1 MGPKSNQTREDDPA
15 AIPYRLQGT
24 FPLEFQNRAEENHS
38 LRMSKN
44 GKYLALLTG
53 IFQEAEYEVLVLGL
67 KRASQPNEGLPYE
80 RAREP
85 HSTLRGE
92 NLVVWKIR
100 RAVRHASGA
109 PRTSKYKALFQG
121 SIVLSSSERIMS
133 TSSDLPLLRP
143 IPRRPRTIETASPS
157 PSPNATP
164 SPLLSS
170 PDNLA
175 SPADSLSPTE
185 FRPPKRTK
193 SAIALTSSTLF
204 GIYSLS
210 NDANKDTE
218 PSTPFLSRNSSVLDM
233 ADLDIKKVTPSHVPV
248 KHTRKE
254 PVPWYKVALR
264 GMALFAFGVAY
275 GAVVTDLHNSKKF
288 SPSTV
293 DIDRYNPR
301 YLVQWGLAGV
311 VLGSLLPWLDGK
323 DTGNGSI
330 GAKIDWD
337 PAVRSIG
344 AFVGI
349 AYAIRKL
356 PWQSTLQ
363 VSVSLSL
370 VNPFLWYLIDRTRVG
385 FWLSAAVGITGTAFL
400 LQTNP
405 EMIQTPETISF
416 PDESKIAGSV
426 SVESFGVT
434 VWIASVLFCSCVCFG
449 NVGRR
454 FASMERNG

>member
-1 MGPKSNQTREDDPA
+1 MSRRRTPSRTVHIFILISICPCHSFSWKVSNLYLQKREFYTRTRTPASDICFVASSSAAFSTFTFILHAHTHHPCRLPPSTNHVRQT
-15 AIPYRLQGT
+15 
-24 FPLEFQNRAEENHS
+24 
-38 LRMSKN
+38 
-44 GKYLALLTG
+44 LLT
-53 IFQEAEYEVLVLGL
+53 
-67 KRASQPNEGLPYE
+67 
-80 RAREP
+80 
-85 HSTLRGE
+85 
-92 NLVVWKIR
+92 
-100 RAVRHASGA
+100 SGA
-109 PRTSKYKALFQG
+109 PKTSKYKASSQRV
-121 SIVLSSSERIMS
+121 IILSTSKQIMS

-143 IPRRPRTIETASPS
+143 IPRRPQTIDTDSPS

-164 SPLLSS
+164 SPLLSTS
-170 PDNLA
+170 DNLT
-175 SPADSLSPTE
+175 SPVDSLSPTE
-185 FRPPKRTK
+185 FGPPKRTK

-210 NDANKDTE
+210 DDANKDTE
-218 PSTPFLSRNSSVLDM
+218 SSTPLLSRNSSVLNM
-233 ADLDIKKVTPSHVPV
+233 ADFDIKRATPSPVPI
-248 KHTRKE
+248 KRARRE
-254 PVPWYKVALR
+254 PVPWYMVAMR
-264 GMALFAFGVAY
+264 GVALFALGVAY
-275 GAVVTDLHNSKKF
+275 GAVVTHLHNSKKF
-288 SPSTV
+288 SQVTV

-311 VLGSLLPWLDGK
+311 VLGSLLPWLDGEDA
-323 DTGNGSI
+323 DTNGST

-385 FWLSAAVGITGTAFL
+385 FWLSAAVGVAGTAFL

-405 EMIQTPETISF
+405 EMIQTPETLSF
-416 PDESKIAGSV
+416 PDESKIAGLV

-449 NVGRR
+449 NIGRR
-454 FASMERNG
+454 LASLERKG